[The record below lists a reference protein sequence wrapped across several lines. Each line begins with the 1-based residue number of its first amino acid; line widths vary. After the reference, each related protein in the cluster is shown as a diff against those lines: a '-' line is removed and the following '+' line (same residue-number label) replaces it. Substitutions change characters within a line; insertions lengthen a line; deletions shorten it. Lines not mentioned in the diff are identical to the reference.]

1 MVNYDLLFA
10 IIFYG
15 ILLLI
20 FFRNKERFIVQNKII
35 AIYKTQLGIK
45 LMDKI
50 AKKFPRIL
58 SVLAYFSILLGFIG
72 MIIILYFLIKSSLD
86 LLFVPNAQ
94 PAIAPVL
101 PGIKVPGLPSL
112 SFWHWVISIFIV
124 AVVHEFSHGIF
135 ARLYRLKVKSSGIA
149 FFGPILAAFVEPD
162 EKDLEKTKKK
172 NQLAILSA
180 GPFSNFVFGI
190 LFFLTLTFL
199 IAPINAQ
206 IFEPSGIIV
215 NSLTEGMPASK
226 TELKVPFTITKIN
239 DFEVKNL
246 NDFIQGF
253 KDFKPQDEVTLTTDQ
268 GEYTIQATENPDNK
282 SLGFIGI
289 SGFEVKQTNTLESFK
304 FLGKVMQWL
313 TLLFFWLLVVNI
325 GVGLFNLLP
334 LGPIDGGRMF
344 LVLSLIVHKNN
355 KERATKTA
363 NFMSLF
369 CLLLLFINLLPW
381 LGKLITFLFKPI
393 LFLIA
398 LI

>member
-1 MVNYDLLFA
+1 
-10 IIFYG
+10 
-15 ILLLI
+15 
-20 FFRNKERFIVQNKII
+20 
-35 AIYKTQLGIK
+35 
-45 LMDKI
+45 MDKI